1 MRFRPLEPKIASQ
14 VTGTRRIMKNQ
25 IYTFKEGFRDGI
37 PIGMG
42 YLSVSF
48 GFGIA
53 VVAAGL
59 SPLIALLIS
68 MSNETSAGQ
77 KAGLDIIVAHGAVIE
92 MILTQLIIN
101 LRYSLM
107 GISLSQRL
115 DDSFSTPWRMLLSFS
130 ITDEIFAVA
139 STKRH
144 KVGTR
149 YFAGLS
155 TAPYL
160 GWALGTLLGALA
172 GTLLPVVVRNCLGLM
187 LYGMFI
193 AIIIPPARRERGVLF
208 AVCVAVG
215 LSCMFNYLPVFSFLS
230 GGFAL
235 IISAVVAAALAALL
249 FPVAA
254 PGEDVSSED
263 PDGEAAV

>member
-1 MRFRPLEPKIASQ
+1 
-14 VTGTRRIMKNQ
+14 MKKQ
-25 IYTFKEGFRDGI
+25 IYTFKEGLSDGV
-37 PIGMG
+37 PIGLG

-68 MSNETSAGQ
+68 MTNETSAGQ
-77 KAGLDIIVAHGAVIE
+77 KAGLDIIVACGGIIE
-92 MILTQLIIN
+92 MILTQFIIN

-115 DDSFSTPWRMLLSFS
+115 DASFTTPWRMLLSFS

-139 STKRH
+139 STKQH

-149 YFAGLS
+149 YFAGLA

-172 GTLLPVVVRNCLGLM
+172 GTLLPDIIRNCLGLM

-208 AVCVAVG
+208 AVCAAVG
-215 LSCMFNYLPVFSFLS
+215 LSCIFYYVPFFDFLS

-235 IISAVVAAALAALL
+235 IISAVAAAALAALL
-249 FPVAA
+249 FPVAS
-254 PGEDVSSED
+254 PKEDTQTEEV
-263 PDGEAAV
+263 GA

>member
-1 MRFRPLEPKIASQ
+1 
-14 VTGTRRIMKNQ
+14 MKKQ
-25 IYTFKEGFRDGI
+25 IYTFKEGLSDGV
-37 PIGMG
+37 PIGLG

-77 KAGLDIIVAHGAVIE
+77 KAGLDIIIAQGGLIE
-92 MILTQLIIN
+92 MILTQFIIN

-115 DDSFSTPWRMLLSFS
+115 DGSFTTPWRMLLSFS

-139 STKRH
+139 STKQH
-144 KVGTR
+144 KVGTK

-155 TAPYL
+155 TVPYL

-172 GTLLPVVVRNCLGLM
+172 GTLLPDVVRNCLGLM

-215 LSCMFNYLPVFSFLS
+215 LSCIFYYVPFFDFLS

-235 IISAVVAAALAALL
+235 IISAVAAAALAALL
-249 FPVAA
+249 FPVAS
-254 PGEDVSSED
+254 PRDDLPEDLPSEGAQDEEVS
-263 PDGEAAV
+263 A

>member
-1 MRFRPLEPKIASQ
+1 
-14 VTGTRRIMKNQ
+14 MKKQ
-25 IYTFKEGFRDGI
+25 IYTFKEGLSDGV
-37 PIGMG
+37 PIGLG

-59 SPLIALLIS
+59 SPLIAVLIS

-77 KAGLDIIVAHGAVIE
+77 KAGLDIIIAQGGLIE
-92 MILTQLIIN
+92 MILTQFIIN

-115 DDSFSTPWRMLLSFS
+115 DGSFTTPWRMLLSFS

-139 STKRH
+139 STKQH
-144 KVGTR
+144 KVGTG

-160 GWALGTLLGALA
+160 GWTLGTLLGALA
-172 GTLLPVVVRNCLGLM
+172 GTLLPDIVRNCLGLM

-215 LSCMFNYLPVFSFLS
+215 LSCIFYYVPFFDFLS

-235 IISAVVAAALAALL
+235 IISAVAAAALAAWL
-249 FPVAA
+249 FPVAS
-254 PGEDVSSED
+254 PHDDIPEGLPSEGPQDEEVS
-263 PDGEAAV
+263 A